1 MKKNLS
7 AVAISVFVLALPWS
21 VSAQMNQLPTFNL
34 QFSFGNGSSVINN
47 GGINTRLHTT
57 STKFWGYT
65 KSMKI

>member
-34 QFSFGNGSSVINN
+34 QFSFGNGSSVIN
-47 GGINTRLHTT
+47 GERGTGTFSCKPLKINN
-57 STKFWGYT
+57 
-65 KSMKI
+65 